1 MAKSKTHP
9 TIQKPVFDPEAA
21 LRFAEEGGG
30 APEKVPVKE
39 KKTKGATA
47 SADVK
52 SPSLGYS
59 VLTMQIREEL
69 LAKARVEAAR
79 KGRTLEEYVEKLI
92 SKHVGKH

>member
-30 APEKVPVKE
+30 ATDTAAVKE
-39 KKTKGATA
+39 KKMKATPA
-47 SADVK
+47 PAVVK
-52 SPSLGYS
+52 APHSGYS
-59 VLTMQIREEL
+59 LLTLQIREEL

-79 KGRTLEEYVEKLI
+79 KGRTLEEYIEKLI

>member
-9 TIQKPVFDPEAA
+9 NILKPVFDPEAA

-30 APEKVPVKE
+30 TTETAAVKE
-39 KKTKGATA
+39 KKTKGAPA
-47 SADVK
+47 PEVVK
-52 SPSLGYS
+52 PPHPGYS

>member
-30 APEKVPVKE
+30 ATDTAALKE
-39 KKTKGATA
+39 KKTKGAA
-47 SADVK
+47 APVVAK
-52 SPSLGYS
+52 APHPGYS

>member
-1 MAKSKTHP
+1 MAKTKTHP

-30 APEKVPVKE
+30 AAGTTAVKE
-39 KKTKGATA
+39 KKEKGAATPVVA
-47 SADVK
+47 KA
-52 SPSLGYS
+52 PHPGYS